1 MKMRITI
8 KPYLDTRRAVGDVPV
23 SMMLSLTS
31 HGKSALIPV
40 GVKIAPSLWDKK
52 AQSVKKCPR
61 KAYFDKAI
69 SDRYYAVQEMISKL
83 SEEDEELMRRLTIT
97 EIKNI
102 ILERLDGKE
111 RKDTG
116 NGSFALGYKKFVE
129 TKQGRTR
136 QIYET
141 TWKRICEFTDKA
153 ERLNF
158 EDITVKWLNEFN
170 GYMAERSPA
179 QNARSIHLRDIRAVF
194 NFAIDEEMTDLYP
207 FRKFKIKSTPTMK
220 RSLSADDIRMIATM
234 PLLPWQEEYRD
245 VFMLIFY
252 LIGINIVDLFSL
264 THENVQNGRIV
275 YTRRKTKRIYSIKI
289 EPEAQ
294 EILERR
300 KGTTHLIDVADRYK
314 DHTNFTSRFNKAL
327 KTFGTWE
334 VDEHHKQKV
343 RYKPYWDFLSSY
355 WARHSWAT
363 IAYNDCNIPVDVISQ
378 ALGHSMGN
386 RVTMVY
392 INSDSKKVD
401 EANRKVID
409 RVAPPGLPEGRRL
422 DELDK

>member
-23 SMMLSLTS
+23 SMMLSLTN

-52 AQSVKKCPR
+52 AQAVKKCPR

-158 EDITVKWLNEFN
+158 EDITAKWLNEFN

-343 RYKPYWDFLSSY
+343 KYNPYWDFLSSY

-409 RVAPPGLPEGRRL
+409 RVKEAAPSQPPRGEDR
-422 DELDK
+422 

>member
-83 SEEDEELMRRLTIT
+83 SEDDEELMRRLTIT

-158 EDITVKWLNEFN
+158 EDITAKWLNEFN
-170 GYMAERSPA
+170 GYMAKRSPA

-401 EANRKVID
+401 EANRKVIEKV
-409 RVAPPGLPEGRRL
+409 RG
-422 DELDK
+422 

>member
-1 MKMRITI
+1 MRITI

-61 KAYFDKAI
+61 KVYFDKAI

-111 RKDTG
+111 RKDTV

-158 EDITVKWLNEFN
+158 EDITAKWLNEFN
-170 GYMAERSPA
+170 GYMAKRSPA

-401 EANRKVID
+401 EANRKVIEKV
-409 RVAPPGLPEGRRL
+409 RG
-422 DELDK
+422 

>member
-1 MKMRITI
+1 M
-8 KPYLDTRRAVGDVPV
+8 
-23 SMMLSLTS
+23 
-31 HGKSALIPV
+31 IPV

-158 EDITVKWLNEFN
+158 EDITAKWLNEFN
-170 GYMAERSPA
+170 GYMAKRSPA

-401 EANRKVID
+401 EANRKVIEKV
-409 RVAPPGLPEGRRL
+409 RG
-422 DELDK
+422 

>member
-1 MKMRITI
+1 
-8 KPYLDTRRAVGDVPV
+8 
-23 SMMLSLTS
+23 MLSLTS

-52 AQSVKKCPR
+52 TQAVVKCPR

-83 SEEDEELMRRLTIT
+83 SEEDEELMRKLTIT
-97 EIKNI
+97 EIKNL
-102 ILERLDGKE
+102 ILERLDGKV

-129 TKQGRTR
+129 TKHGRTR

-170 GYMAERSPA
+170 EYMAERSPA

-252 LIGINIVDLFSL
+252 LIGINIVDLFGL

-343 RYKPYWDFLSSY
+343 KYQPYWDFLSSY

-409 RVAPPGLPEGRRL
+409 RVKALSQPPRGEEKG
-422 DELDK
+422 

>member
-153 ERLNF
+153 KRLNF
-158 EDITVKWLNEFN
+158 EDITAKWLNEFN
-170 GYMAERSPA
+170 GYMAKRSPA

-401 EANRKVID
+401 EANRKVIEKV
-409 RVAPPGLPEGRRL
+409 RG
-422 DELDK
+422 

>member
-1 MKMRITI
+1 MRITI

-158 EDITVKWLNEFN
+158 EDITAKWLNEFN
-170 GYMAERSPA
+170 GYMAKRSPA

-409 RVAPPGLPEGRRL
+409 RVAPEAPTRPPRREGIG
-422 DELDK
+422 

>member
-1 MKMRITI
+1 MKITL
-8 KPYLDTRRAVGDVPV
+8 KPYLDTRRSVDDKPV
-23 SMMLSLTS
+23 NILLTLTY
-31 HGKSALIPV
+31 HGKPAWIPV
-40 GVKIAPSLWDKK
+40 GVKISPSLWDK
-52 AQSVKKCPR
+52 QNLSVKKCPQ
-61 KAYFDKAI
+61 KAFIDKMVY
-69 SDRYYAVQEMISKL
+69 DRFYAVQETIKKL
-83 SEEDEELMRRLTIT
+83 SEENEAALRLMSTT
-97 EIKNI
+97 EIKNL

-111 RKDTG
+111 RKNTG
-116 NGSFALGYKKFVE
+116 RGSFALGYKKFVE
-129 TKQGRTR
+129 TKHGRTR

-153 ERLNF
+153 ELLNF
-158 EDITVKWLNEFN
+158 EDITAKWLNEFN
-170 GYMAERSPA
+170 EYMAERSPA

-220 RSLSADDIRMIATM
+220 RSLSADDIRTIATM

-252 LIGINIVDLFSL
+252 LIGINIVDLFGL

-294 EILERR
+294 EILDRH

-343 RYKPYWDFLSSY
+343 KYNPYWDFLSSY

-378 ALGHSMGN
+378 ALGHSMGSKI
-386 RVTMVY
+386 TMVY
-392 INSDSKKVD
+392 INTDYKKVD

-409 RVAPPGLPEGRRL
+409 RVKEAAQSQSSRGEG
-422 DELDK
+422 KG

>member
-401 EANRKVID
+401 EANRKVIEKV
-409 RVAPPGLPEGRRL
+409 RG
-422 DELDK
+422 

>member
-1 MKMRITI
+1 MRITI

-61 KAYFDKAI
+61 KVYFDKAI

-158 EDITVKWLNEFN
+158 EDITAKWLNEFN
-170 GYMAERSPA
+170 GYMAKRSPA

-401 EANRKVID
+401 EANRKVIEKV
-409 RVAPPGLPEGRRL
+409 RG
-422 DELDK
+422 

>member
-158 EDITVKWLNEFN
+158 EDITAKWLNEFN
-170 GYMAERSPA
+170 GYMAKRSPA

-401 EANRKVID
+401 EANRKVIKKV
-409 RVAPPGLPEGRRL
+409 RG
-422 DELDK
+422 

>member
-1 MKMRITI
+1 MRITI

-69 SDRYYAVQEMISKL
+69 SDRYYEVQEMISKL

-158 EDITVKWLNEFN
+158 EDITAKWLNEFN
-170 GYMAERSPA
+170 GYMAKRSPA

-401 EANRKVID
+401 EANRKVIEKV
-409 RVAPPGLPEGRRL
+409 RG
-422 DELDK
+422 

>member
-1 MKMRITI
+1 MRITI

-158 EDITVKWLNEFN
+158 EDITAKWLNEFN
-170 GYMAERSPA
+170 GYMAKRSPA

-386 RVTMVY
+386 KVTMVY

-422 DELDK
+422 DE

>member
-61 KAYFDKAI
+61 KVYFDKAI

-158 EDITVKWLNEFN
+158 EDITAKWLNEFN
-170 GYMAERSPA
+170 GYMAKRSPA

-314 DHTNFTSRFNKAL
+314 DHTNFTSRFNKVL

-401 EANRKVID
+401 EANRKVIEKV
-409 RVAPPGLPEGRRL
+409 RG
-422 DELDK
+422 

>member
-1 MKMRITI
+1 MRITI

-158 EDITVKWLNEFN
+158 EDITAKWLNEFN
-170 GYMAERSPA
+170 GYMAKRSPA

-401 EANRKVID
+401 EANRKVIEKV
-409 RVAPPGLPEGRRL
+409 RG
-422 DELDK
+422 

>member
-1 MKMRITI
+1 MRITI

-61 KAYFDKAI
+61 KAYFNKAI

-83 SEEDEELMRRLTIT
+83 SEDDEELMRRLTIT

-158 EDITVKWLNEFN
+158 EDITAKWLNEFN
-170 GYMAERSPA
+170 GYMAKRSPA

-401 EANRKVID
+401 EANRKVIEKV
-409 RVAPPGLPEGRRL
+409 RG
-422 DELDK
+422 

>member
-1 MKMRITI
+1 MRITI

-102 ILERLDGKE
+102 IIERLDGKE

-158 EDITVKWLNEFN
+158 EDITAKWLNEFN
-170 GYMAERSPA
+170 GYMAKRSPA

-409 RVAPPGLPEGRRL
+409 KVAPSQLPRREGNG
-422 DELDK
+422 

>member
-1 MKMRITI
+1 
-8 KPYLDTRRAVGDVPV
+8 
-23 SMMLSLTS
+23 
-31 HGKSALIPV
+31 
-40 GVKIAPSLWDKK
+40 
-52 AQSVKKCPR
+52 
-61 KAYFDKAI
+61 
-69 SDRYYAVQEMISKL
+69 
-83 SEEDEELMRRLTIT
+83 
-97 EIKNI
+97 
-102 ILERLDGKE
+102 
-111 RKDTG
+111 
-116 NGSFALGYKKFVE
+116 
-129 TKQGRTR
+129 
-136 QIYET
+136 
-141 TWKRICEFTDKA
+141 
-153 ERLNF
+153 
-158 EDITVKWLNEFN
+158 
-170 GYMAERSPA
+170 
-179 QNARSIHLRDIRAVF
+179 
-194 NFAIDEEMTDLYP
+194 
-207 FRKFKIKSTPTMK
+207 
-220 RSLSADDIRMIATM
+220 MIATM

-409 RVAPPGLPEGRRL
+409 RVATPASPREGDWMNRTN
-422 DELDK
+422 EADKADNNMG

>member
-1 MKMRITI
+1 MRITI
-8 KPYLDTRRAVGDVPV
+8 KPYLDIRRAVGDVPV

-158 EDITVKWLNEFN
+158 EDITAKWLNEFN
-170 GYMAERSPA
+170 GYMAKRSPA

-401 EANRKVID
+401 EANRKVIEKV
-409 RVAPPGLPEGRRL
+409 RG
-422 DELDK
+422 

>member
-1 MKMRITI
+1 
-8 KPYLDTRRAVGDVPV
+8 
-23 SMMLSLTS
+23 
-31 HGKSALIPV
+31 
-40 GVKIAPSLWDKK
+40 
-52 AQSVKKCPR
+52 
-61 KAYFDKAI
+61 
-69 SDRYYAVQEMISKL
+69 MISKL

-102 ILERLDGKE
+102 IIERLDGKE

-158 EDITVKWLNEFN
+158 EDITAKWLNEFN
-170 GYMAERSPA
+170 GYMAKRSPA

-252 LIGINIVDLFSL
+252 LIGINIVDLFGL

-294 EILERR
+294 EILDRH

-343 RYKPYWDFLSSY
+343 KYNPYWDFLSSY

-409 RVAPPGLPEGRRL
+409 RVAPEAPTRPPRREGIG
-422 DELDK
+422 

>member
-1 MKMRITI
+1 MRITI

-136 QIYET
+136 HIYET

-158 EDITVKWLNEFN
+158 EDITAKWLNEFN
-170 GYMAERSPA
+170 GYMAKRSPA

-401 EANRKVID
+401 EANRKVIEKV
-409 RVAPPGLPEGRRL
+409 RG
-422 DELDK
+422 

>member
-158 EDITVKWLNEFN
+158 EDITAKWLNEFN
-170 GYMAERSPA
+170 GYMAKRSPA

-401 EANRKVID
+401 EANRKVIEKV
-409 RVAPPGLPEGRRL
+409 RG
-422 DELDK
+422 

>member
-61 KAYFDKAI
+61 KVYFDKAI

-111 RKDTG
+111 RKDTV

-158 EDITVKWLNEFN
+158 EDITAKWLNEFN
-170 GYMAERSPA
+170 GYMAKRSPA

-401 EANRKVID
+401 EANRKVIEKV
-409 RVAPPGLPEGRRL
+409 RG
-422 DELDK
+422 

>member
-1 MKMRITI
+1 MRITI

-153 ERLNF
+153 ERLKF
-158 EDITVKWLNEFN
+158 EDITAKWLNEFN
-170 GYMAERSPA
+170 GYMAKRSPA

-300 KGTTHLIDVADRYK
+300 KGTTHLIDVSDRYK

-401 EANRKVID
+401 EANRKVIEKV
-409 RVAPPGLPEGRRL
+409 RG
-422 DELDK
+422 

>member
-1 MKMRITI
+1 MRITI

-158 EDITVKWLNEFN
+158 EDITAKWLNEFN
-170 GYMAERSPA
+170 GYMAKRSPA

-207 FRKFKIKSTPTMK
+207 FRNFKIKSTPTMK

-401 EANRKVID
+401 EANRKVIEKV
-409 RVAPPGLPEGRRL
+409 RG
-422 DELDK
+422 

>member
-1 MKMRITI
+1 MRITI

-158 EDITVKWLNEFN
+158 EDITAKWLNEFN

-401 EANRKVID
+401 EANRKVIEKV
-409 RVAPPGLPEGRRL
+409 RG
-422 DELDK
+422 

>member
-1 MKMRITI
+1 MR
-8 KPYLDTRRAVGDVPV
+8 
-23 SMMLSLTS
+23 
-31 HGKSALIPV
+31 
-40 GVKIAPSLWDKK
+40 
-52 AQSVKKCPR
+52 
-61 KAYFDKAI
+61 
-69 SDRYYAVQEMISKL
+69 
-83 SEEDEELMRRLTIT
+83 
-97 EIKNI
+97 
-102 ILERLDGKE
+102 
-111 RKDTG
+111 
-116 NGSFALGYKKFVE
+116 
-129 TKQGRTR
+129 
-136 QIYET
+136 
-141 TWKRICEFTDKA
+141 
-153 ERLNF
+153 
-158 EDITVKWLNEFN
+158 
-170 GYMAERSPA
+170 
-179 QNARSIHLRDIRAVF
+179 LRDIRAVF

-401 EANRKVID
+401 EANRKVIEKV
-409 RVAPPGLPEGRRL
+409 RG
-422 DELDK
+422 

>member
-158 EDITVKWLNEFN
+158 EDITAKWLNEFN
-170 GYMAERSPA
+170 GYMAKRSPA

-220 RSLSADDIRMIATM
+220 RSLSADDIRTIATM

-252 LIGINIVDLFSL
+252 LIGINIVDLFGL

-294 EILERR
+294 EILDRH

-343 RYKPYWDFLSSY
+343 KYNPYWDFLSSY

-409 RVAPPGLPEGRRL
+409 RVAPEAPTRPPRREGIG
-422 DELDK
+422 

>member
-1 MKMRITI
+1 MRITI

-61 KAYFDKAI
+61 KVYFDKAI

-158 EDITVKWLNEFN
+158 EDITAKWLNEFN
-170 GYMAERSPA
+170 GYMAKRSPA

-314 DHTNFTSRFNKAL
+314 DHTNFTSRFNKVL

-401 EANRKVID
+401 EANRKVIEKV
-409 RVAPPGLPEGRRL
+409 RG
-422 DELDK
+422 

>member
-1 MKMRITI
+1 MRITI

-83 SEEDEELMRRLTIT
+83 SEDDEELMRRLTIT

-158 EDITVKWLNEFN
+158 EDITAKWLNEFN
-170 GYMAERSPA
+170 GYMAKRSPA

-220 RSLSADDIRMIATM
+220 HSLSADDIRMIATM

-401 EANRKVID
+401 EANRKVIEKV
-409 RVAPPGLPEGRRL
+409 RG
-422 DELDK
+422 

>member
-1 MKMRITI
+1 MRITI

-102 ILERLDGKE
+102 IIERLDGKE

-158 EDITVKWLNEFN
+158 EDITAKWLNEFN
-170 GYMAERSPA
+170 GYMAKRSPA

-300 KGTTHLIDVADRYK
+300 NGTTHLIDVADRYK

-401 EANRKVID
+401 EANRRVID
-409 RVAPPGLPEGRRL
+409 KIKAPTQPPRGEENG
-422 DELDK
+422 E

>member
-1 MKMRITI
+1 MRITI

-158 EDITVKWLNEFN
+158 EDITAKWLNEFN
-170 GYMAERSPA
+170 GYMAKRSPA

-378 ALGHSMGN
+378 ALGHSMGSKI
-386 RVTMVY
+386 TMVY
-392 INSDSKKVD
+392 INTDYKKVD

-409 RVAPPGLPEGRRL
+409 FVLG
-422 DELDK
+422 K

>member
-1 MKMRITI
+1 MRITI

-129 TKQGRTR
+129 TKHGRTR

-153 ERLNF
+153 ELLNF
-158 EDITVKWLNEFN
+158 EDITAKWLNEFN
-170 GYMAERSPA
+170 GYMAKRSPA

-401 EANRKVID
+401 EANRKVIEKV
-409 RVAPPGLPEGRRL
+409 RG
-422 DELDK
+422 

>member
-1 MKMRITI
+1 MRITI

-83 SEEDEELMRRLTIT
+83 SEDDEELMRRLTIT

-158 EDITVKWLNEFN
+158 EDITAKWLNEFN
-170 GYMAERSPA
+170 GYMAKRSPA

-401 EANRKVID
+401 EANRKVIEKV
-409 RVAPPGLPEGRRL
+409 RG
-422 DELDK
+422 

>member
-158 EDITVKWLNEFN
+158 EDITAKWLNEFN

-194 NFAIDEEMTDLYP
+194 NFAIDEEITDLYP

-401 EANRKVID
+401 EANRKVIEKV
-409 RVAPPGLPEGRRL
+409 RG
-422 DELDK
+422 

>member
-40 GVKIAPSLWDKK
+40 GDKK

-158 EDITVKWLNEFN
+158 EDITAKWLNEFN
-170 GYMAERSPA
+170 GYMAKRSPA

-289 EPEAQ
+289 EPE
-294 EILERR
+294 
-300 KGTTHLIDVADRYK
+300 Y
-314 DHTNFTSRFNKAL
+314 
-327 KTFGTWE
+327 
-334 VDEHHKQKV
+334 
-343 RYKPYWDFLSSY
+343 
-355 WARHSWAT
+355 
-363 IAYNDCNIPVDVISQ
+363 
-378 ALGHSMGN
+378 
-386 RVTMVY
+386 
-392 INSDSKKVD
+392 
-401 EANRKVID
+401 
-409 RVAPPGLPEGRRL
+409 
-422 DELDK
+422 

>member
-1 MKMRITI
+1 M
-8 KPYLDTRRAVGDVPV
+8 DTRRAVGDTPV
-23 SMMLSLTS
+23 NITLSLTK
-31 HGKSALIPV
+31 HGKTALIPV

-52 AQSVKKCPR
+52 AHAVVKCPR

-111 RKDTG
+111 RKNTEE
-116 NGSFALGYKKFVE
+116 GSFALGYKKFVE
-129 TKQGRTR
+129 TKHGRTR

-170 GYMAERSPA
+170 EYMAERSPA
-179 QNARSIHLRDIRAVF
+179 QNAKSIHLRDIRAVF

-220 RSLSADDIRMIATM
+220 RSLSADDIRTIATM

-252 LIGINIVDLFSL
+252 LIGINIVDLFGL

-314 DHTNFTSRFNKAL
+314 EHTNFTSRFNKAL
-327 KTFGTWE
+327 KTFGTWK

-343 RYKPYWDFLSSY
+343 RYEPYWDFLSSY

-401 EANRKVID
+401 EVNRKVID
-409 RVAPPGLPEGRRL
+409 KVAPSQPPRGEWNG
-422 DELDK
+422 

>member
-83 SEEDEELMRRLTIT
+83 SEDDEELMRRLTIT

-158 EDITVKWLNEFN
+158 EDITAKWLNEFN
-170 GYMAERSPA
+170 GYMAKRSPA

-401 EANRKVID
+401 EANRKVIEKE
-409 RVAPPGLPEGRRL
+409 RG
-422 DELDK
+422 

>member
-1 MKMRITI
+1 MRITI

-102 ILERLDGKE
+102 IIERLDGKE

-158 EDITVKWLNEFN
+158 EDITAKWLNEFN
-170 GYMAERSPA
+170 GYMAKRSPA

-355 WARHSWAT
+355 WALEKPRDFDPFGQTGFAHLWLQ
-363 IAYNDCNIPVDVISQ
+363 YD
-378 ALGHSMGN
+378 
-386 RVTMVY
+386 
-392 INSDSKKVD
+392 
-401 EANRKVID
+401 
-409 RVAPPGLPEGRRL
+409 
-422 DELDK
+422 